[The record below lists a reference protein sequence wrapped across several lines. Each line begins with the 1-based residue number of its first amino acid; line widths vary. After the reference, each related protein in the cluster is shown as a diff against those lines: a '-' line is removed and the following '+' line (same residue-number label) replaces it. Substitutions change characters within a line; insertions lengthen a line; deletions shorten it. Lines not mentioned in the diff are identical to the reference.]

1 MLSDLLQI
9 KKPSKS
15 KLLLNSLIEEAIL
28 DQEELRIAYEMFNN
42 LENENLAQ
50 MKKQRDVIFKLHHDS
65 KRKFEDIYYRIHQT
79 KIEDIKKFELL
90 KLHQNI
96 CDRSKLTMNICEY
109 LILLAQFKCPES
121 KSFTSKIKKN
131 KEALVNMHE
140 FFLEAL
146 KNESH
151 KKSIDKIRKIIE
163 IHENINK
170 NNIYIT
176 REIYKTT
183 HKNIT
188 YQELRVVELILDAI
202 EKINNSIIK
211 GSVILECLIM
221 IDF

>member
-1 MLSDLLQI
+1 MLSDLLEI

-15 KLLLNSLIEEAIL
+15 KLLINSLIDEAIL
-28 DQEELRIAYEMFNN
+28 DQEELRISYEMFNN

-50 MKKQRDVIFKLHHDS
+50 MEKQRDAIFKLHHDS

-96 CDRSKLTMNICEY
+96 SDRSKLTMNICEY
-109 LILLAQFKCPES
+109 LILLAQYNCPES
-121 KSFTSKIKKN
+121 KSLTSKIKEN
-131 KEALVNMHE
+131 KESILNMHE
-140 FFLEAL
+140 FFLDAL
-146 KNESH
+146 KDENH
-151 KKSIDKIRKIIE
+151 KNSINKIRKILE
-163 IHENINK
+163 IHEDINK
-170 NNIYIT
+170 NNIIIT
-176 REIYKTT
+176 RIIYHPS
-183 HKNIT
+183 HKNISH
-188 YQELRVVELILDAI
+188 QELRVIELILDTI